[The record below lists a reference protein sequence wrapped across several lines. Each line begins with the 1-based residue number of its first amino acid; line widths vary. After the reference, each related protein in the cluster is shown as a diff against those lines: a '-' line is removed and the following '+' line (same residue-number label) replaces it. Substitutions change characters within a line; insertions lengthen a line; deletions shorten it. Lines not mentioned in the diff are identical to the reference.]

1 LNNSNA
7 YITSSC
13 IIRQQQVYCNGSL
26 LWQDAAADLQ
36 DFLRRGYDR
45 FSGQY
50 PKFHKMDPLSKLG
63 WLAAEVLLGN
73 APVEDHL
80 PEQVAV
86 VLSNRSASLDTDLRY
101 YNSVKDIPSPA
112 LFVYTLPN
120 IVIGEICIRHRF
132 KGEHVFF
139 TTQAFD
145 TELVSSYARLLLDG
159 GLATACICGWV
170 EVMEQQY
177 DAALYLVERQQRAES
192 IPFTAEAVESIYR
205 ANQEEFKM

>member
-7 YITSSC
+7 YITASC
-13 IIRQQQVYCNGSL
+13 VIRDQQVYRNGSL
-26 LWQDAAADLQ
+26 LWQHTPAVELQ

-63 WLAAEVLLGN
+63 WLAAEVLLN
-73 APVEDHL
+73 AAPVEDHL

-101 YNSVKDIPSPA
+101 YNTVKDIPSPA

-120 IVIGEICIRHRF
+120 IVIGEICIRHGF
-132 KGEHVFF
+132 KGEHIFF
-139 TTQAFD
+139 TTGSFD
-145 TELVSSYARLLLDG
+145 AQLVSSYAGLLLGG

-170 EVMEQQY
+170 EVMGQQY
-177 DAALYLVERQQRAES
+177 DAALFMIERQQREGSAL
-192 IPFTAEAVESIYR
+192 FTADAVMDIYR
-205 ANQEEFKM
+205 QPAAKT